1 MSSIDEKV
9 LAKYLCNEADERE
22 IKEVETWMNESSGNR
37 RWVEQMRKSMDF
49 VPKRYVRGMFSADEA
64 WKRVSARISTSAP
77 KIIRMSPLRVWS
89 MAAAVVVLL
98 IVGVFTAR
106 WISSSVHETVEWHT
120 ADAGFTVYLPDST
133 EVMLAANSSLR
144 YDGKSFGKKD
154 RRVEMGGKAFFKVR
168 RDTTRQ
174 FVVSMRSTN
183 VKVLGTAFQID
194 NDEHAT
200 SVMVEHGKVSFSA
213 NGQEGELILT
223 AGMVARYDEA
233 TRSLRMRG
241 YGDVN
246 DMSWATGVLK
256 FRSVPLKDVVAK
268 LNAYYGVQLALDDDI
283 ADRRLTA
290 TFDNM
295 KLIDVLDVINETLG
309 VNLQTKN

>member
-77 KIIRMSPLRVWS
+77 KIIRMSPLRIWS

-120 ADAGFTVYLPDST
+120 ADAGLTVYLPDST

>member
-120 ADAGFTVYLPDST
+120 ADAGLTVYLPDST

-144 YDGKSFGKKD
+144 YDSKSFGKKD

>member
-22 IKEVETWMNESSGNR
+22 IKEVEAWMNESSGNR

-120 ADAGFTVYLPDST
+120 ADAGLTVYLPDST

-144 YDGKSFGKKD
+144 YDSKSFGKKD

>member
-120 ADAGFTVYLPDST
+120 ADAGLTVYLPDST

-223 AGMVARYDEA
+223 AGMVAKYDEA
-233 TRSLRMRG
+233 TRSLRMHG

>member
-120 ADAGFTVYLPDST
+120 ADAGLTVYLPDST

>member
-1 MSSIDEKV
+1 MSSIDEKI
-9 LAKYLCNEADERE
+9 LAKYLCDEADEKE
-22 IKEVETWMNESSGNR
+22 KEEVEAWMNESSGNR
-37 RWVEQMRKSMDF
+37 RWVEHMRKSMDF
-49 VPKRYVRGMFSADEA
+49 VPKHYVRGRFSVDDA
-64 WKRVSARISTSAP
+64 WKHVSARISTATP
-77 KIIRMSPLRVWS
+77 KIIRMSPLRILS

-98 IVGVFTAR
+98 LMGVFTAR
-106 WISSSVHETVEWHT
+106 WISSSAHEMVEWHT
-120 ADAGFTVYLPDST
+120 ADAGMTVCLPDST

-144 YDGKSFGKKD
+144 YDSKSFGKKD

-174 FVVSMRSTN
+174 FVVRMPSTN
-183 VKVLGTAFQID
+183 VKVLGTAFQIE
-194 NDEHAT
+194 NDETET

-256 FRSVPLKDVVAK
+256 FRSVPLKDVVRR
-268 LNAYYGVQLALDDDI
+268 LNAYYGVQLSLDDEI
-283 ADRRLTA
+283 ADRQLTA

-295 KLIDVLDVINETLG
+295 KLIDVLEVINETLG